1 MLLIRRIL
9 LFGFTFNA
17 VVVVIVV
24 VVVANITSATFGCK
38 TCCINTVVL
47 VGFFTTVM
55 IAVANATSTSTATIS

>member
-9 LFGFTFNA
+9 LFGFTFNT
-17 VVVVIVV
+17 VVVVIV

>member
-9 LFGFTFNA
+9 LFGITFNA
-17 VVVVIVV
+17 VVVVVVV

-38 TCCINTVVL
+38 TYCINTIVF
-47 VGFFTTVM
+47 VGLFTTVM

>member
-9 LFGFTFNA
+9 LFGFTFND
-17 VVVVIVV
+17 VVVV

-38 TCCINTVVL
+38 TCCINTIVL

>member
-9 LFGFTFNA
+9 LFGFTFNT
-17 VVVVIVV
+17 VV

-47 VGFFTTVM
+47 VDFFTTVM

>member
-9 LFGFTFNA
+9 LFGFTFNT
-17 VVVVIVV
+17 VVVVIV

-38 TCCINTVVL
+38 TCCINTIVF
-47 VGFFTTVM
+47 VGLFTTVM